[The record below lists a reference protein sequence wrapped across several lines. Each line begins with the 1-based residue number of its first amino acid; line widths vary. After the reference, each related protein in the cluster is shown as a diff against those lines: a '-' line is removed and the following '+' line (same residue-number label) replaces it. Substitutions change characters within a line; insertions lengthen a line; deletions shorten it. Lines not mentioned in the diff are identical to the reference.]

1 VFDRGPLEPGETRV
15 VARRWWALLLIPL
28 AVGCA
33 SPRVVR
39 LDTGNG
45 RPVHHTPRTSG
56 GSVEVDAEDFE
67 KSLARLV
74 LDVPLS
80 FRPGVAH
87 CREVLTQQLKELS
100 SELLKPGSTLRRLVT
115 KDRE

>member
-1 VFDRGPLEPGETRV
+1 M

-45 RPVHHTPRTSG
+45 RPLEHMPRTSG
-56 GSVEVDAEDFE
+56 GSVEDALERTGATGMKFI
-67 KSLARLV
+67 
-74 LDVPLS
+74 
-80 FRPGVAH
+80 
-87 CREVLTQQLKELS
+87 EV
-100 SELLKPGSTLRRLVT
+100 
-115 KDRE
+115 